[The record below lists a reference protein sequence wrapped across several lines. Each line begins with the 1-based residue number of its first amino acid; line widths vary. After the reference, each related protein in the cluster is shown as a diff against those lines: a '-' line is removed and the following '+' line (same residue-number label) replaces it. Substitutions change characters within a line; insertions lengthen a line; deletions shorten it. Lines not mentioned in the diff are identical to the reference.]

1 MVLTTPRSS
10 HGPEST
16 AGHAHCATV
25 LDSAG
30 CMSHAP
36 FSGQPVQV
44 WAFTVQTSHPNVM
57 KFVCSACRA
66 AHADQHYRGRLH
78 LETLRLTLFFKLKYL
93 HHSQSPKKSRR
104 AALYNQVRGS
114 RVCVNSLRSTRAN
127 VICTRLAAKNCTLA
141 AGSQLCERGWLW
153 LPEYSRC
160 GPLSRPPGVGYEEV
174 PMAKLKIWRGCS

>member
-93 HHSQSPKKSRR
+93 HHSQSPQKIP
-104 AALYNQVRGS
+104 ARGPLQPGARIA
-114 RVCVNSLRSTRAN
+114 RVCQQSAKYPRKRNLYTPGRQKLHACRRFAAVRARMVVASGIQPMWPAITASRSW
-127 VICTRLAAKNCTLA
+127 I
-141 AGSQLCERGWLW
+141 
-153 LPEYSRC
+153 
-160 GPLSRPPGVGYEEV
+160 
-174 PMAKLKIWRGCS
+174 